1 MSEVG
6 ERRLLSFLLM
16 GKGILNP
23 CETGKLDERV
33 RCIREYGVNLYF
45 YETNNQI
52 IMIDT
57 GYLEYP
63 HLRDKMQ
70 EIDLEPA
77 IIKNILITHAD
88 PDHVGGI
95 DDRGTGLFDQA
106 CVYISDI
113 ENHYLEGK
121 ATRRLLHTKAVRR
134 PQISNMKKIVH
145 DQETIFIGD
154 IKVQCFLTP
163 GHTKGLMCYLIDDEY
178 LFCGDCV
185 ALGPDGGYNFM
196 WFLNVDTGENIQSVR
211 RLQNQIKQYPIKK
224 IFTPHT
230 GMTDSLEFMMRH
242 VDENRRILFTTI
254 NYNEKAPYDLYAKE
268 E

>member
-1 MSEVG
+1 MGEAG
-6 ERRLLSFLLM
+6 ERKLLSKVLR

-23 CETGKLDERV
+23 CETGVLDERV
-33 RCIREYGVNLYF
+33 RCVREYGVNIYF
-45 YETNNQI
+45 YVKNGQVL
-52 IMIDT
+52 MIDT

-63 HLRDKMQ
+63 HLLDKMK
-70 EIDLEPA
+70 DVNVEPA
-77 IIKNILITHAD
+77 NITDILITHAD

-95 DDRGTGLFDQA
+95 DDRGDRLFQKA

-113 ENHYLEGK
+113 ENLYLEEK
-121 ATRRLLHTKAVRR
+121 ATRKLLHTKAVRR
-134 PQISNMKKIVH
+134 PRISNEKKIVH
-145 DQETIFIGD
+145 DQETLNIGD

-185 ALGPDGGYNFM
+185 ALSPEGGYNFM
-196 WFLNVDTGENIQSVR
+196 WFLNVDSKENIQSVN
-211 RLQNQIKQYPIKK
+211 RLVNNMKDYPVKK

-230 GMTDSLEFMMRH
+230 GMTDSMEFVARH
-242 VDENRRILFTTI
+242 INENRALLFTLK
-254 NYNEKAPYDLYAKE
+254 NYNVNAPYDLYAKE